1 MSDINIK
8 EIMEIESGVG
18 VDMNNDILI
27 NEERVDDNS
36 YDVLINEERIYNN
49 SYKNCI
55 ARMDALKKIKK
66 SVRDNYKN
74 IASTLST
81 DEKMIAIHK
90 QAGFSDREIAEYMNI
105 STGAVSQTYFRMRH
119 RIRKVLARGRVAE
132 SDRRLA
138 TFE

>member
-1 MSDINIK
+1 
-8 EIMEIESGVG
+8 MEIESG

-27 NEERVDDNS
+27 NEERIDDNS

-81 DEKMIAIHK
+81 DEKIKFETAYSALKRLEEDEAFKM
-90 QAGFSDREIAEYMNI
+90 MN
-105 STGAVSQTYFRMRH
+105 A
-119 RIRKVLARGRVAE
+119 K
-132 SDRRLA
+132 
-138 TFE
+138 